1 MDEYVQK
8 FASLT
13 HRAGSINSVTDP
25 SNACSVKFKF
35 HDLPQKR
42 SCILGNHLPDSKSTQ
57 PSKSKHAL
65 YGGNKV
71 SHFGTV
77 KLPCECN
84 GKKLMCDFFICDIEG
99 SILLGLPTCET
110 SNIVK
115 INIVDNE
122 ENVANVDVQEVT
134 YRSNGYI
141 D

>member
-1 MDEYVQK
+1 
-8 FASLT
+8 
-13 HRAGSINSVTDP
+13 
-25 SNACSVKFKF
+25 
-35 HDLPQKR
+35 
-42 SCILGNHLPDSKSTQ
+42 
-57 PSKSKHAL
+57 
-65 YGGNKV
+65 
-71 SHFGTV
+71 
-77 KLPCECN
+77 
-84 GKKLMCDFFICDIEG
+84 MCDFFICDIEG